1 MTAPAAEYPVS
12 GQDDIFQMVKGHYT
26 AKALLALWRL
36 GLLSQVGAD
45 HDDDLGAR
53 ALRLGI
59 DLDQIRPLFD
69 YLIVRGYLQRDEA
82 GVYRP
87 TARTVA
93 AAPYFGYFSTMLGAY
108 EPVFARIEDVL
119 TGKLVY
125 GRDLSRSYE
134 EMVRGL
140 TALEDRLMGPVAA
153 VAQEGATKVLDLG
166 CGSARMLTRICQL
179 GPGIKAVGVDHSPDS
194 CATAR
199 ETVSREG
206 LQDRVTILQ
215 GNAAELASLPKDVLA
230 GVDMVSVMFL
240 LHEILRQ
247 RGREHVVGLLSE
259 IGELVG
265 PGGRLVMVEVSGTT
279 QPAYRENLLFVPE
292 YELLHEYTNQRLAPR
307 EEWEVM
313 VAEAGMTVS
322 EVRPV
327 DMCQAFCLVATPVAG
342 SARAGGSHG

>member
-1 MTAPAAEYPVS
+1 MTEPEAQAPVS
-12 GQDDIFQMVKGHYT
+12 GQDDIFLMVKGHYT

-36 GLLSQVGAD
+36 GLLAEAAAGEDAD
-45 HDDDLGAR
+45 ISA
-53 ALRLGI
+53 AAVRLGI

-69 YLIVRGYLQRDEA
+69 YLIVRGYLRRDEA
-82 GVYRP
+82 GICRP

-93 AAPYFGYFSTMLGAY
+93 AAPYFGYFSTMIGAY
-108 EPVFARIEDVL
+108 EPVFARIEDLL

-140 TALEDRLMGPVAA
+140 TALEERLMGPVVA
-153 VAQEGATKVLDLG
+153 VAQEGATKVVDLG
-166 CGSARMLTRICQL
+166 CGSARMLARICQH
-179 GPGIKAVGVDHSPDS
+179 GPGINAVGVDLNPDS

-206 LQDRVTILQ
+206 LEGRVTILQ
-215 GNAAELASLPKDVLA
+215 GNAADLDSLPQDALA

-247 RGREHVVGLLSE
+247 RGREQVVRLLSQ
-259 IGELVG
+259 IGKLVG
-265 PGGRLVMVEVSGTT
+265 PGGRLVMVEVSGTVE
-279 QPAYRENLLFVPE
+279 PAYRENLLFVPE

-307 EEWEVM
+307 EDWEAM
-313 VAEAGMTVS
+313 VAEAGMKVS
-322 EVRPV
+322 DVRPV
-327 DMCQAFCLVATPVAG
+327 NMCQAFCLVATPVRSDAI
-342 SARAGGSHG
+342 HD